1 MRFLVLLLVT
11 FVAAA
16 ATSAGKNAI
25 DDNKVVDP
33 QYPSNLSAFRF
44 FEGSSTKPS
53 SQLIPY
59 RLRTP
64 LFSDYAEKE
73 RFIYVPVGSEI
84 TANAQGK
91 LSFPVGSALIK
102 SFGYKSR
109 TGGVNVIET
118 RVLLHRPTG
127 WVALPYV
134 WRADGSD
141 ADLRLGGTRIPVEF
155 NRAGTKMSISYAVPN
170 KNQCKQ
176 CHSSDQQLVPIGTTW
191 QNMELPRA
199 GDRARFISSMPQL
212 ASMAPWAS
220 WDDSST
226 GTIAERANSYLNV
239 NCGHCHAPLGS
250 ASNSGLFFDGS
261 AKDATAYGIG
271 KRPVAAGRA
280 SGNFNFVVEA
290 GSPEKSILVH
300 RMKSTESA
308 IAMPELGRSL
318 LHYEGIALLEQWI
331 ANMPPSIQ

>member
-1 MRFLVLLLVT
+1 MRFLVLFLVT

-134 WRADGSD
+134 WRAVAG
-141 ADLRLGGTRIPVEF
+141 ATLRRGLGRF
-155 NRAGTKMSISYAVPN
+155 
-170 KNQCKQ
+170 
-176 CHSSDQQLVPIGTTW
+176 
-191 QNMELPRA
+191 
-199 GDRARFISSMPQL
+199 RAR
-212 ASMAPWAS
+212 
-220 WDDSST
+220 
-226 GTIAERANSYLNV
+226 
-239 NCGHCHAPLGS
+239 CGHCRGCRS
-250 ASNSGLFFDGS
+250 CG
-261 AKDATAYGIG
+261 TAL
-271 KRPVAAGRA
+271 PFA
-280 SGNFNFVVEA
+280 NFRVD
-290 GSPEKSILVH
+290 L
-300 RMKSTESA
+300 
-308 IAMPELGRSL
+308 
-318 LHYEGIALLEQWI
+318 W
-331 ANMPPSIQ
+331 